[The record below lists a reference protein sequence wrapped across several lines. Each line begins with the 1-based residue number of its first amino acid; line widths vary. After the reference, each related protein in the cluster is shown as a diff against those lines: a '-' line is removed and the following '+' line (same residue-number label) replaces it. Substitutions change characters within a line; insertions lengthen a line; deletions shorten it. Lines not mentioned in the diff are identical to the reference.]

1 MMIEKLKPLFDLDG
15 TLIREERGSKR
26 LFDFLKADAILNLT
40 KHDLTPLGELVRDS
54 GKEFDI
60 VQSVNAQIPF
70 FACRNILYT
79 KEAQEDIQRYLYCK
93 EFGVSPYEGDY
104 SKHPAKWIDKA
115 FIIKKAIAK
124 QERKLRDV
132 RKDSNKI

>member
-1 MMIEKLKPLFDLDG
+1 MKEFSCDDDVWEIIDLLIEEVKFNNEK
-15 TLIREERGSKR
+15 
-26 LFDFLKADAILNLT
+26 
-40 KHDLTPLGELVRDS
+40 S